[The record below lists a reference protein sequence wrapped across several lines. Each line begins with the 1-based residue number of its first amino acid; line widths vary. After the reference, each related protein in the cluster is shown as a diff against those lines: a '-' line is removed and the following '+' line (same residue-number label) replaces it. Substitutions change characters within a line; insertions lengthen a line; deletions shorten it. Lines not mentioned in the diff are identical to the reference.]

1 MDQQLTKIPMEK
13 RKMYI
18 LAGVV
23 VIAVASLLAV
33 YFFLLRGEPAN
44 VGDNALQ
51 QTSGSAE
58 SITDS
63 ATEGVLEI
71 DTNPMK
77 NAPDTNPVTKTNPYS
92 NTKTNPF
99 E

>member
-1 MDQQLTKIPMEK
+1 MEK